1 MAQDLS
7 VAYTVIGNSVL
18 RTLLAHAN
26 KMPTF
31 MPETGA
37 FKDDIKADSEVPTR
51 AKKARKSRL
60 FKDSICYLQ
69 RSNAKMKIRERL
81 ASFFVDEMAD
91 ITFYRLL
98 DILMDVLMASLQEIL
113 DFNDEQLTVFAADF
127 ESRLPGYLRNALHL
141 EAVAA

>member
-1 MAQDLS
+1 
-7 VAYTVIGNSVL
+7 
-18 RTLLAHAN
+18 
-26 KMPTF
+26 

-81 ASFFVDEMAD
+81 AIFFFVDEMAD

-98 DILMDVLMASLQEIL
+98 GILMDVLMASLQEIL
-113 DFNDEQLTVFAADF
+113 DFNDE
-127 ESRLPGYLRNALHL
+127 
-141 EAVAA
+141 